1 MCRIHITIRLCLER
15 FSTLRSKPVW
25 LATVIFASL
34 VAVFMAF
41 VTVTAHGRGVA
52 YPAQLWAAYAA
63 GAVGV
68 RLIGAKLPDQ
78 VGPSNLVVPAVGSY
92 ALACL
97 ISADATTQA
106 GFLWAGLFAGFGHGY
121 CFPVLTGQVVTR
133 SSEYYRGS
141 AMACF
146 TALWEISAL
155 TLTPVYGHIAD
166 LWGQASMF
174 GILVLSTVCLL
185 VVWVLWEHRVHEP
198 A

>member
-1 MCRIHITIRLCLER
+1 MT
-15 FSTLRSKPVW
+15 
-25 LATVIFASL
+25 
-34 VAVFMAF
+34 
-41 VTVTAHGRGVA
+41 

-78 VGPSNLVVPAVGSY
+78 VGPSNLVVPAIGSY

-97 ISADATTQA
+97 ISAETTTSV

-133 SSEYYRGS
+133 VSENYRGS

-155 TLTPVYGHIAD
+155 TLTPVYGYFAD

-174 GILVLSTVCLL
+174 GIWFCPLYAYSLSGSFGSIELNNR
-185 VVWVLWEHRVHEP
+185 HKEP
-198 A
+198 AKGYAATT